1 MHLMCM
7 MLIFE
12 LLAKCTNVT
21 GLSKDCV
28 IQVADTGSFITLSF
42 QCLTLESRLLTSKLA

>member
-1 MHLMCM
+1 M

-28 IQVADTGSFITLSF
+28 IQVADTGSFITVSF
-42 QCLTLESRLLTSKLA
+42 QCLALEARLLTSKLA